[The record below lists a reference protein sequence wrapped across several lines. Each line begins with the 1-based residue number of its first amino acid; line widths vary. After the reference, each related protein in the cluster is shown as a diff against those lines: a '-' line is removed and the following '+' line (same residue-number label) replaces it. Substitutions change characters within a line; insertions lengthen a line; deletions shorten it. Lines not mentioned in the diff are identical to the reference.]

1 MTLLPREPWFR
12 GFRRAIT
19 TSWDVLAVNL
29 PSSGL
34 GTEVAGEVTEAG
46 GLLTTTESCRNA
58 PWTV

>member
-1 MTLLPREPWFR
+1 M
-12 GFRRAIT
+12 
-19 TSWDVLAVNL
+19 SWDVLAVNL

-46 GLLTTTESCRNA
+46 GLLTTTESCRNT